1 MPEIEI
7 RPVSE
12 TDIPFL
18 SDLEHAYTS
27 EYAWQM
33 DMVRPQNEGTSAAV
47 QVNFREIRYPHPV
60 RVEYPR
66 PSHALLEDWETR
78 SGILVATLAEE
89 PIGYISLALDKAP
102 ETAWITDL
110 VVRRSLHRKGIG
122 SALLLAGLEWAAN
135 HDCRKV
141 VIELQQKNVPGIRL
155 AQKIG
160 FEFSGFLDHYFSNN
174 DIGLFFTKTIWY

>member
-7 RPVSE
+7 RPANE

-33 DMVRPQNEGTSAAV
+33 DTLRTQDEAFHVT
-47 QVNFREIRYPHPV
+47 FREIRYPRPV

-66 PSHALLEDWETR
+66 PSHALLQDWETR

-89 PIGYISLALDKAP
+89 PIGYVSLMLDRVPGA
-102 ETAWITDL
+102 AWITDL
-110 VVRRSLHRKGIG
+110 VVRRRLHRKGIG
-122 SALLLAGLEWAAN
+122 SALLLAALEWAAN
-135 HDCRKV
+135 HDCRQV
-141 VIELQQKNVPGIRL
+141 VIELQQKNMPAIRL

-160 FEFSGFLDHYFSNN
+160 FEFSGFLDHYFPNN
-174 DIGLFFTKTIWY
+174 DIGLFFTKTVWY

>member
-7 RPVSE
+7 RPVSD

-33 DMVRPQNEGTSAAV
+33 DNLRSPDETVHV
-47 QVNFREIRYPHPV
+47 IFREIRYPHQV

-66 PSHALLEDWETR
+66 PSHALLDDWETR
-78 SGILVATLAEE
+78 SGILVATLSEE
-89 PIGYISLALDKAP
+89 PIGYVSLTLNRVP
-102 ETAWITDL
+102 GIAWITDL

-122 SALLLAGLEWAAN
+122 SALLLAALEWATN
-135 HDCRKV
+135 HDCRQV
-141 VIELQQKNVPGIRL
+141 VIELQQKNVPAIRL

-160 FEFSGFLDHYFSNN
+160 FEFSGFLDHYFPNQ
-174 DIGLFFTKTIWY
+174 DIGLFFTKTLWY